1 MYLGL
6 HGTLVVV
13 VATAT
18 QCLTETNIQCQNNE
32 SRNRVQ
38 LQQARLK

>member
-1 MYLGL
+1 MHSGL

-18 QCLTETNIQCQNNE
+18 QCLTETNRQCQNNE
-32 SRNRVQ
+32 SQNRDQ
-38 LQQARLK
+38 LQQAKLM